1 MCLLVNTKTLSNS
14 SNHTQRHKKSVEPL
28 PNAIGDYH
36 ISPTNRQ
43 CALRQY
49 WRINA
54 IHPLVGLKIALFA
67 VNVVVRWRLGYNM

>member
-1 MCLLVNTKTLSNS
+1 MVNTKICIS
-14 SNHTQRHKKSVEPL
+14 SSKHTHRHKKSVEPL

-43 CALRQY
+43 CSTPMLAYKRNPPIS
-49 WRINA
+49 RFR
-54 IHPLVGLKIALFA
+54 IALFA